1 MNVDR
6 RQAVGQAPTVD
17 ACRRPIDRPS
27 LEPLTDASLTAST
40 LGDDVVTWRRLTIG
54 LALMTC
60 LVGTVYAFVTPAG
73 LPYDEPS
80 HWATVQYY
88 ADHGRMP
95 VLGDKGVTYEAQM
108 GPVAYVA
115 DAVIVRIADTLG
127 FGAETA
133 FRLVRLFGVLQLAA
147 LVVVPE
153 RSSPA

>member
-1 MNVDR
+1 MK
-6 RQAVGQAPTVD
+6 
-17 ACRRPIDRPS
+17 
-27 LEPLTDASLTAST
+27 EASLTVPK
-40 LGDDVVTWRRLTIG
+40 LGDDLVTWRRLTIG
-54 LALMTC
+54 LALPTC
-60 LVGTVYAFVTPAG
+60 LVGTIYAFVIPAG

-95 VLGDKGVTYEAQM
+95 VLGDKQVTYEAQM

-115 DAVIVRIADTLG
+115 DAVIVRLADALG

-147 LVVVPE
+147 LVLVSGALIARVVSRQWY
-153 RSSPA
+153 RSRLLPTSR